1 MLLISGALSLG
12 RMYLSYESLELRIPL
27 IDGLIFNLN
36 PTHPLLAAL
45 IIGGGFVV
53 LKLLANLIKGNLGSD
68 FLAGV
73 AIILSLF
80 LGEYLA
86 GAIIVLMLTGGE
98 ALEEIA
104 FKRASEAL
112 TSLAARMPV
121 LAHRATESGPV
132 DVPVAEVKV
141 GDQIIVLPHELCP
154 VDGEI
159 VAGHGTMD
167 EAFLT
172 GEPYVIAKAPGS
184 RVMSGARNGEYALT
198 VGTTREAKDSR
209 YAQIMR
215 VMEQSAQQRPRIRRL
230 ADRLGAWYTPLALVV
245 GVSAWLIS
253 GDVGRLLAVMVIA
266 TPCPL
271 LIGIPVAIIG
281 AVSLAARRGIVVRN
295 PAALEEIA
303 ICSAAIFDKTGTLTS
318 GQPDVTEILI
328 RDDFCEALR
337 KDEDSSA
344 HAKPKSAKSFS
355 QSQVLELAASLSQ
368 YSKHPLSQAIMREA
382 LRRGTP
388 INPVDEVHEPPGS
401 GIFGKIHGEAVALTG
416 RTRFLIEDPKQE
428 DLLPP
433 HVAGLETIVIKDGK
447 YLATIRFRDLPRG
460 ESSQFLQHLHGSHK
474 ISRVVLLSGDRRGEV
489 ETVAKSLGISEILA
503 EKQPEEKLEFVRE
516 VTAKQRTLYVGDG
529 INDAPSLIAATVG
542 VALGQQ
548 HDILVE
554 SADAVVLENSLKKVD
569 ELIHIGGHMRK
580 VALQSALG
588 GMGMSVMGMI
598 AGAFG
603 FLTPIQGALIQ
614 EGIDLFAVL
623 NALRA
628 AKAPQKLSDF

>member
-1 MLLISGALSLG
+1 MLTTAGLISLCQNYWNLSALT
-12 RMYLSYESLELRIPL
+12 
-27 IDGLIFNLN
+27 FNLPLQEGIIFDLT
-36 PTHPLLAAL
+36 PTYPILAAL
-45 IIGGGFVV
+45 IFGGGFVV
-53 LKLLANLIKGNLGSD
+53 FKLLRNLLAGELGSD

-73 AIILSLF
+73 AIVLSLL

-98 ALEEIA
+98 ALEDIA

-112 TSLAARMPV
+112 TSLASRMPA
-121 LAHRATESGPV
+121 LAHRSTASGPV
-132 DVPVAEVKV
+132 DVPVGEIMV

-154 VDGEI
+154 VDGEV

-184 RVMSGARNGEYALT
+184 MVISGAQNGEYALT
-198 VGTTREAKDSR
+198 VKTSREAKDSR

-215 VMEQSAQQRPRIRRL
+215 VMEESAQQRPKIRRL
-230 ADRLGAWYTPLALVV
+230 ADRLGAWYTPLALLV
-245 GVSAWLIS
+245 GISAWLIS
-253 GDVGRLLAVMVIA
+253 GEVNRLLAVMVIA

-271 LIGIPVAIIG
+271 LIGIPVAILG
-281 AVSLAARRGIVVRN
+281 AVSLAARRGIVIRN
-295 PAALEEIA
+295 PAALEDVSL
-303 ICSAAIFDKTGTLTS
+303 CNTAIFDKTGTLTS
-318 GQPDVTEILI
+318 GQPDVTEII
-328 RDDFCEALR
+328 INRTFE
-337 KDEDSSA
+337 ETPGSSKTINPPITQKQIA
-344 HAKPKSAKSFS
+344 SPSY
-355 QSQVLELAASLSQ
+355 VLELAASLSQ

-382 LRRGTP
+382 HRRGTP
-388 INPVDEVHEPPGS
+388 INPVDEVHEPPGK
-401 GIFGKIHGEAVALTG
+401 GIYGKIHGQAVALLG
-416 RTRFLIEDPKQE
+416 RALFLKANPDQQ

-433 HVAGLETIVIKDGK
+433 HMPGLETIIVRDNK

-460 ESSQFLQHLHGSHK
+460 ESSQFLKHLHGKHG
-474 ISRVVLLSGDRRGEV
+474 ISRVVLLSGDRREEV
-489 ETVAKSLGISEILA
+489 ENIARSLGISEILA
-503 EKQPEEKLEFVRE
+503 EKQPEEKLEFVRD
-516 VTAKQRTLYVGDG
+516 VTSKQRTLYVGDG

-554 SADAVVLENSLKKVD
+554 SADAVVLENSLNKVD
-569 ELIHIGGHMRK
+569 ELIHIGSHMRK

-588 GMGMSVMGMI
+588 GMGMSVIGMI

-603 FLTPIQGALIQ
+603 ILTPIQGALIQ

-628 AKAPQKLSDF
+628 AKSPSRLSDF